1 MRKTGFQ
8 KSKGKMS
15 AGVNKD
21 KFETY
26 KDEIEK
32 YPDLASLGRLHE
44 IIKKVQG
51 KQSENRDKLDLLHAA
66 YKTLKDTVEQLKS
79 EQNASANEAQAVTDA
94 KPDEKKK

>member
-1 MRKTGFQ
+1 MRKTGMPN
-8 KSKGKMS
+8 SKKKMS

-26 KDEIEK
+26 KDEIEQ
-32 YPDLASLGRLHE
+32 YPDLASLGRLHD

-51 KQSENRDKLDLLHAA
+51 KQTENRDKLDLLHAA

-79 EQNASANEAQAVTDA
+79 D
-94 KPDEKKK
+94 

>member
-1 MRKTGFQ
+1 MRKTGLG

-21 KFETY
+21 KYETY
-26 KDEIEK
+26 KDEIDQ
-32 YPDLASLGRLHE
+32 YPDLASLSRLHDT
-44 IIKKVQG
+44 IKKVQG

-79 EQNASANEAQAVTDA
+79 E
-94 KPDEKKK
+94 